1 MPVLAG
7 ANMIYGPGMLDAG
20 MTLNFGQLVIDNE
33 FIKMIKHAA
42 QGIPV
47 NDYNLAADVI
57 KSVGPRGHYLM
68 EQHTMENLHTQSDT
82 TLFDRQTREDWT
94 AQGCKTVN
102 GKAIE
107 VAKNILENY
116 EPAPLPAGA
125 QEKIDDIL
133 KEATKRYAK

>member
-1 MPVLAG
+1 
-7 ANMIYGPGMLDAG
+7 MIYGPGMLDAG
-20 MTLNFGQLVIDNE
+20 MTLNYGQLVIDNE

-68 EQHTMENLHTQSDT
+68 EQHTMENLHAQSDT

>member
-1 MPVLAG
+1 MAG

-20 MTLNFGQLVIDNE
+20 MNLNYGQLVLDNE
-33 FIKMIKHAA
+33 FIKMVKFAA

-47 NDYNLAADVI
+47 NDYNLAVDTI

-68 EQHTMENLHTQSDT
+68 EEHTMENLHAQSDT

-102 GKAIE
+102 SKANEIAVNLIE
-107 VAKNILENY
+107 NHK
-116 EPAPLPAGA
+116 PLALPKGSA
-125 QEKIDDIL
+125 EKL
-133 KEATKRYAK
+133 KEIIKEAEKRYAK